1 MKENVQ
7 IHKLTWFFDFIN
19 RDLSSITIGDKM
31 KLTTEAIEISYGIAS
46 YLFLDENLAW
56 LPYDRLD
63 DQKTISENID
73 QWEKENILESC
84 QRHLR
89 KYYENIIQVIDSS
102 KKHAMEWKPALINYL
117 TLAEKKASV
126 TIKLETHTIESE
138 KPKVINK
145 GKKDEHKLYRLKE
158 DSFLNSPIQLSIR
171 AKNEKETLLLYFIQT
186 LEGIP
191 IRSLRQCP
199 ECGRYYVH
207 LSKRPKIYCSNKCAA
222 RMGSREKRKWIKEH
236 DPGSYQRELVKG
248 KERALES
255 YWRKRIDEIE
265 GSISILQAVEKPKEK
280 PKKIS
285 DQKLL
290 PPPKTKK
297 NK

>member
-1 MKENVQ
+1 MKEHVQ
-7 IHKLTWFFDFIN
+7 IQKLTWFFDFIN
-19 RDLSSITIGDKM
+19 KDLSSITIGDKM
-31 KLTTEAIEISYGIAS
+31 KLTTEAIEVSYGIAS
-46 YLFLDENLAW
+46 YVFLDENLAW

-73 QWEKENILESC
+73 QWEKENTLESC

-102 KKHAMEWKPALINYL
+102 MKHAKERKSAWTNYL

-126 TIKLETHTIESE
+126 TIKLGAHAIKSE
-138 KPKVINK
+138 KHKVINQ
-145 GKKDEHKLYRLKE
+145 GKEDEHKLYRLKE
-158 DSFLNSPIQLSIR
+158 DSLLNAPIQLSIR

-222 RMGSREKRKWIKEH
+222 RKGSRDKRKWVKEH
-236 DPGSYQRELVKG
+236 EPESYQKELAKG
-248 KERALES
+248 KKRALKS
-255 YWRKRIDEIE
+255 YRRKRIDEIE
-265 GSISILQAVEKPKEK
+265 GSISILKAVEKPKEK

-285 DQKLL
+285 EKKLL
-290 PPPKTKK
+290 PPPKTK
-297 NK
+297 